1 MNHRLQ
7 PLLESFFTF
16 FNLGVANCF
25 IHAHND
31 GVTNKEQF
39 WQSQADTWAMRRRD
53 GVTFEQIASDSSV
66 SIPTVRCRLKEYG
79 YTMKGNKDGGGCDQT
94 TNPLT
99 PTTTVG
105 MLNSEQSTTTIGEL
119 N

>member
-1 MNHRLQ
+1 M
-7 PLLESFFTF
+7 
-16 FNLGVANCF
+16 
-25 IHAHND
+25 
-31 GVTNKEQF
+31 TNKEQF

-66 SIPTVRCRLKEYG
+66 SIPTVRKRLEEYG

-94 TNPLT
+94 TNPLS
-99 PTTTVG
+99 PTDADD
-105 MLNSEQSTTTIGEL
+105 LNKEKSTASTTIGEL